1 MVAGGLR
8 SQRTCSTCLIVTS
21 VGGWLHVSITRQDR
35 RCLATLRSLMIE
47 LLRALSYLIGLMI
60 SFEVLLL
67 KLIFISNLLFEIVH
81 V

>member
-1 MVAGGLR
+1 
-8 SQRTCSTCLIVTS
+8 
-21 VGGWLHVSITRQDR
+21 
-35 RCLATLRSLMIE
+35 MIE

-67 KLIFISNLLFEIVH
+67 KLIFISNLIFEIVH